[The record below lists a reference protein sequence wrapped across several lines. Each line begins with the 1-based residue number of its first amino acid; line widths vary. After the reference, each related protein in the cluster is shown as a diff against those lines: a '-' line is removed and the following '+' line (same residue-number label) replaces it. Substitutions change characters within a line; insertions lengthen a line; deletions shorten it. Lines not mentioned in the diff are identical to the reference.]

1 MAITPLRSRR
11 TLHVQGA
18 TAPGRPERA
27 NEDRWGARGPLAWV
41 IDGAS
46 QPAGTEGA
54 LSAADYARRLGEE
67 LSVRA
72 TWESAAL
79 PEILAAAIAAVGTAD
94 APGPGP
100 AATVAMLRSRGEEL
114 EWLVLGDAG
123 CAVPDEMGQPR
134 VIIDDR
140 LARVAVAQ
148 RQARRRARREGA
160 EPQVLAELSQRLYRA
175 ELAARNTAGGYW
187 VAADLPEAAEYA
199 LTGIAEHGP
208 ALLFTDGMSAQVG
221 PGARWV
227 SWAQAWRDWRAH
239 PPRQAVAEAQA
250 AARSQSSSTVDDAT
264 LLLAS

>member
-1 MAITPLRSRR
+1 MKRLLAAGVGDCYELGRVFRDGEAGGRHNPEFTMMEFYAAWWNHRDLMDFTESILR
-11 TLHVQGA
+11 H
-18 TAPGRPERA
+18 
-27 NEDRWGARGPLAWV
+27 
-41 IDGAS
+41 
-46 QPAGTEGA
+46 
-54 LSAADYARRLGEE
+54 
-67 LSVRA
+67 
-72 TWESAAL
+72 
-79 PEILAAAIAAVGTAD
+79 AAIAAVGTAD

-160 EPQVLAELSQRLYRA
+160 EPQALAELSQRLYRA
-175 ELAARNTAGGYW
+175 ELAARNTDGGYW